1 MKEPF
6 YRPYDE
12 ISVGDRA
19 ELSVTLTEA
28 QVNEFSALIGDA
40 DSFHVSDEAAAITPF
55 EKRICHGVHLLAYV
69 SVTIG
74 QKLPGFGTVYC
85 SHTFEFHSP
94 VFLGQGITVSVA
106 VTEKLAHHRLRL
118 DTSIT
123 REDGQPVLTGEAVV
137 KTYR

>member
-40 DSFHVSDEAAAITPF
+40 DSFHVSDEAAA
-55 EKRICHGVHLLAYV
+55 R
-69 SVTIG
+69 
-74 QKLPGFGTVYC
+74 
-85 SHTFEFHSP
+85 HTFETWRRCTRIFSRRLAEGCP
-94 VFLGQGITVSVA
+94 L
-106 VTEKLAHHRLRL
+106 EKLAVA
-118 DTSIT
+118 
-123 REDGQPVLTGEAVV
+123 G
-137 KTYR
+137 